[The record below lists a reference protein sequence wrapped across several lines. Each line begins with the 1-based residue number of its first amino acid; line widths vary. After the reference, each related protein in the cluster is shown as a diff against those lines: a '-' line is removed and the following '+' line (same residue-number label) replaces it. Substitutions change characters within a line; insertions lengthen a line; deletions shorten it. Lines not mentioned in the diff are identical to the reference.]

1 MKITD
6 YLQDDYLE
14 DFKISDKDI
23 SSVTS
28 SQLYTNE
35 LKKYPLLTREEE
47 QKYGTYLKLYPQIE
61 ELIYKRKIKGNI
73 EPILNLEQI
82 LASITTYKEK
92 DYITNALMNYYIQY
106 GRKES
111 KSDKIMIYY
120 LQEYNKLAKELGH
133 IPTPEEL
140 TTYFSNPNKYNLF
153 TDFNNVNKIPGKDLM
168 IKIFYYIKYM
178 LAKTIMINSNQR
190 LVASIAH
197 KYNNLISYNNVD
209 LSDLI
214 AEGNIGLVKAVEK
227 FDINKKTKFSTYA
240 YNWITSYILKAIR
253 EQTNSIRMPRNIYYQ
268 NKNYLDQIKEL
279 EQVYGRYLTGQEIKD
294 KLSMSDDDFNLLLKR
309 EVISLDAKIESMN
322 SLGTGLSKSTPRT
335 TADFS
340 AGSNARTA
348 SCTGASSI

>member
-240 YNWITSYILKAIR
+240 YNMLII
-253 EQTNSIRMPRNIYYQ
+253 
-268 NKNYLDQIKEL
+268 
-279 EQVYGRYLTGQEIKD
+279 G
-294 KLSMSDDDFNLLLKR
+294 
-309 EVISLDAKIESMN
+309 
-322 SLGTGLSKSTPRT
+322 
-335 TADFS
+335 
-340 AGSNARTA
+340 
-348 SCTGASSI
+348 

>member
-1 MKITD
+1 MQITD

-14 DFKISDKDI
+14 DLEISDKDI

-61 ELIYKRKIKGNI
+61 ELIYKREIKGNI

-92 DYITNALMNYYIQY
+92 DYIITALMNYYIQY

-111 KSDKIMIYY
+111 KSDKIMMYY

-178 LAKTIMINSNQR
+178 LAKTI
-190 LVASIAH
+190 LP
-197 KYNNLISYNNVD
+197 KLLWLIV
-209 LSDLI
+209 
-214 AEGNIGLVKAVEK
+214 
-227 FDINKKTKFSTYA
+227 TK
-240 YNWITSYILKAIR
+240 
-253 EQTNSIRMPRNIYYQ
+253 
-268 NKNYLDQIKEL
+268 D
-279 EQVYGRYLTGQEIKD
+279 
-294 KLSMSDDDFNLLLKR
+294 
-309 EVISLDAKIESMN
+309 
-322 SLGTGLSKSTPRT
+322 
-335 TADFS
+335 
-340 AGSNARTA
+340 
-348 SCTGASSI
+348 